1 MENQDRTAPDALAQP
16 HDDAGDGRSDI
27 FQALRTE
34 ITNAYLDATGLLGG
48 VLVQETV
55 AFSYIERMSLLNA
68 QGEALARLVQQGLVR
83 AGMKDVTVLSV
94 QPSGGRRLVL
104 RHGTAL
110 HRVRVVPV
118 GRSPKTPNEDPGWLP
133 LLVSSG
139 FDDATVPRLAD
150 ADASF
155 MDERGNAHL
164 SLDGRTV
171 LFADVDRPAP
181 TGTHAKLAGRQT
193 QAKRAPGALALN
205 RASHRV
211 AFALLANPDLADS
224 PVRAL
229 AAAARASIGTVH
241 NTLAQLTDAG
251 LLLDRRLSRPGR
263 LLDAWA
269 DTYRRLA
276 VRPLAPRPL
285 YAAEVGWPD
294 KVRGQSRGE
303 VFLGGIA
310 AAAVLDDQV
319 RATDGIVYATTLGP
333 AVTLLRLTADPTPF
347 RVEVRE
353 RFWGEGLPT
362 PQPGLVPTVLIYG
375 DLLRDGDSRSIDIAA
390 NLRRND
396 AHLRTLG

>member
-1 MENQDRTAPDALAQP
+1 MVSAPPAGVQGEAL
-16 HDDAGDGRSDI
+16 
-27 FQALRTE
+27 
-34 ITNAYLDATGLLGG
+34 
-48 VLVQETV
+48 
-55 AFSYIERMSLLNA
+55 FSYIERMGLLNT
-68 QGEALARLVQQGLVR
+68 QGEQLARLVQQGLVR
-83 AGMKDVTVLSV
+83 AGMKDVTALSV

-104 RHGTAL
+104 RHGSSL
-110 HRVRVVPV
+110 YRVQVCPV
-118 GRSPKTPNEDPGWLP
+118 GRNPRAPGEEPGWLP

-139 FDDATVPRLAD
+139 FDDATVHRLSD
-150 ADASF
+150 AGATF
-155 MDERGNAHL
+155 LDERGNAHV

-171 LFADVDRPAP
+171 LFARADKPGR
-181 TGTHAKLAGRQT
+181 TGVGAKLASRQ

-211 AFALLANPDLADS
+211 AFALLASPDLAAS

-251 LLLDRRLSRPGR
+251 LLLDGRLHHPGR

-269 DTYRRLA
+269 ESYRRLA
-276 VRPLAPRPL
+276 VRPLAPRAL
-285 YAAEVGWPD
+285 YAADDRWSD
-294 KVRGQSRGE
+294 MVRAE
-303 VFLGGIA
+303 AKDVVLLGGIA

-333 AVTLLRLTADPTPF
+333 AVSLLRLTTDPTPF

-353 RFWGEGLPT
+353 RFWGSDLPT
-362 PQPGLVPTVLIYG
+362 PQPGLVPSVLIYG
-375 DLLRDGDSRSIDIAA
+375 DLLRDGDSRSIEIAT

-396 AHLRTLG
+396 AHLRALD